1 MNKRAAFDNLVRPA
15 KGLIFDF
22 DGFLA
27 DSEKYHFLSYKEV
40 FARYGH
46 DVDEVEYYKYWT
58 SLGHGARGEIERHSL
73 DLDRLAIRDEK
84 LPIFSRYCEDG
95 SIKLFDEAREMLE
108 IFARSDK
115 TLAIASGSP
124 SADIRAVLRNGDVGD
139 IFTTIIGSDTVPVIK
154 PEPLIFFKTLEAI
167 SLSPEQCVVFEDAE
181 KGMMAAIAAGIPVI
195 VVRTRETR
203 DFDFSAA
210 NLVLESHAE
219 LLECVRKIDR

>member
-1 MNKRAAFDNLVRPA
+1 MDKHAAFDKLVRPA

-58 SLGHGARGEIERHSL
+58 SLGHGAKGEIERHNL
-73 DLDRLAIRDEK
+73 DLDRLVIRNEK

-95 SIKLFDEAREMLE
+95 SIELFDEAREMLQ
-108 IFARSDK
+108 IFTRSDK

-154 PEPLIFFKTLEAI
+154 PEPLIFLRTLEAI
-167 SLSPEQCVVFEDAE
+167 SLSAEQCVVFEDAE
-181 KGMMAAIAAGIPVI
+181 KGMTAAIAADIPVI

-210 NLVLESHAE
+210 NLVLESHVE
-219 LLECVRKIDR
+219 LLECVRKIDS